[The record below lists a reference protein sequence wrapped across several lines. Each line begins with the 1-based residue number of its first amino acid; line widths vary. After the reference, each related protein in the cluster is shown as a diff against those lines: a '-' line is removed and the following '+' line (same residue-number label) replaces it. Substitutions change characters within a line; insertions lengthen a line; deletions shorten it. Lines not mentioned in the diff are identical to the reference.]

1 MKEATRIG
9 IDLAKNIF
17 HLVGMDGSG
26 RVVWRKALAR
36 RKLLEFLAQQK
47 VAEVGMEACATAH
60 YWGREIQ
67 RLGHRVKLI
76 HPRFVTPYRKSDKND
91 FNDAEAVAEAMS
103 RPTMRFVE
111 LKSLAQQDMQSLHQA
126 RRLLIKQRT
135 QSANQLRGLLA
146 EYGVVAPRGLSA
158 LRRAVAELNGE
169 PQRVTPLMAA
179 LAASGV
185 EMLAALESQRQELD
199 RRIQQACRSDER
211 CRRLTAIPGV
221 GPITATA
228 AVAKVG
234 NARQFPNA
242 RALGAFVG
250 LVPSQHSSG
259 GKTVLGGISK
269 RGDRYLRTLLIHG
282 ARAALRTAAQH
293 EDRLSRWASALKQK
307 RGANA
312 AAAALANKHARII
325 WKLLSTG
332 AAFDPST
339 PPPLRSVLQPR
350 KPGPAKKV
358 LAHGSHCGWSTG
370 AGVVD
375 FFHRPPSASE
385 RTAKKIQLRKV

>member
-9 IDLAKNIF
+9 IDLAKSIF

-76 HPRFVTPYRKSDKND
+76 HPRFVTPYRKNDKND

-158 LRRAVAELNGE
+158 LRRAVAELSGE

-179 LAASGV
+179 LAAAGV
-185 EMLAALESQRQELD
+185 EMLAAIESQRQEFD

-221 GPITATA
+221 GPLTATA

-250 LVPSQHSSG
+250 LVPQPA
-259 GKTVLGGISK
+259 LQ
-269 RGDRYLRTLLIHG
+269 RRQDRAGRHQQ
-282 ARAALRTAAQH
+282 ARRPLPAHAA
-293 EDRLSRWASALKQK
+293 DS
-307 RGANA
+307 RGACG
-312 AAAALANKHARII
+312 LAHR
-325 WKLLSTG
+325 G
-332 AAFDPST
+332 AA
-339 PPPLRSVLQPR
+339 R
-350 KPGPAKKV
+350 GPAQPLGERAQTKTRRQR
-358 LAHGSHCGWSTG
+358 GRGGTG
-370 AGVVD
+370 QQE
-375 FFHRPPSASE
+375 RPH
-385 RTAKKIQLRKV
+385 Q

>member
-17 HLVGMDGSG
+17 HLVGMDAGG

-36 RKLLEFLAQQK
+36 RKLLEFLAQQR

-67 RLGHRVKLI
+67 KLGHRVKLI

-135 QSANQLRGLLA
+135 QSANQLRGQLA
-146 EYGVVAPRGLSA
+146 EYGVIAPRGLSA
-158 LRRAVAELNGE
+158 LRRAVAELSGE

-179 LAASGV
+179 LAAAGV
-185 EMLAALESQRQELD
+185 ELLAALESQRQELD
-199 RRIQQACRSDER
+199 RRIQQACRSAER

-221 GPITATA
+221 GPLTATA

-259 GKTVLGGISK
+259 GKTVVGGISK
-269 RGDRYLRTLLIHG
+269 RGDRYLRTLLVHG

-293 EDRLSRWASALKQK
+293 DDRLSRWATALKQK
-307 RGANA
+307 RGANT

-332 AAFDPST
+332 AAFDPQRPT
-339 PPPLRSVLQPR
+339 TAAERA
-350 KPGPAKKV
+350 PA
-358 LAHGSHCGWSTG
+358 AQ
-370 AGVVD
+370 AG
-375 FFHRPPSASE
+375 ASE
-385 RTAKKIQLRKV
+385 KSAGPRLALRLEHGRKSRGFFSPSSKRQ